1 MHVEV
6 DLGADR
12 EVRTRARAVRE
23 AVQREDHGPVRRVLE
38 GHDAVG
44 GAAGL
49 RRLEY
54 VYGRCVLVDVVVMD
68 RWVEK

>member
-54 VYGRCVLVDVVVMD
+54 VYVGGGGVLVDVVIMD
-68 RWVEK
+68 R